1 MPDAFSEQVV
11 LVTGGSR
18 GIGRA
23 TALLFGEA
31 GARVAITYK
40 SRQAEADSL
49 VEQLSHAGR
58 EAMAIQ
64 ADFADSAAPGLAV
77 EAVVKQWG
85 RLDVL
90 VNNAGLTRD
99 TLVMRMSEGD
109 WDIVIQTNLKAAFL
123 ASKAALRPMLKQ
135 RYGRIVNVSSLA
147 GVSGNAG
154 QANYSAS
161 KAGLIGLTKAM
172 AKEVGSR
179 NITVNAVAP
188 GFITTELTNSLP
200 ADLLERARQAAA
212 IPRIGMPDDVAPA
225 IVFLASRAAGY
236 ITGQVL
242 GIDGGLPI

>member
-77 EAVVKQWG
+77 EAVGKQG
-85 RLDVL
+85 GPPDVL
-90 VNNAGLTRD
+90 VNNPGRTRA
-99 TLVMRMSEGD
+99 TLVIRMSGGD
-109 WDIVIQTNLKAAFL
+109 P
-123 ASKAALRPMLKQ
+123 AL
-135 RYGRIVNVSSLA
+135 
-147 GVSGNAG
+147 
-154 QANYSAS
+154 
-161 KAGLIGLTKAM
+161 
-172 AKEVGSR
+172 
-179 NITVNAVAP
+179 
-188 GFITTELTNSLP
+188 SLP
-200 ADLLERARQAAA
+200 THLQAAC
-212 IPRIGMPDDVAPA
+212 
-225 IVFLASRAAGY
+225 L
-236 ITGQVL
+236 
-242 GIDGGLPI
+242 

>member
-77 EAVVKQWG
+77 EAVVKQGG

-90 VNNAGLTRD
+90 INNAGLTRG
-99 TLVMRMSEGD
+99 TLVVRMSEGD
-109 WDIVIQTNLKAAFL
+109 WDIVIPTNVKAAF
-123 ASKAALRPMLKQ
+123 PP
-135 RYGRIVNVSSLA
+135 
-147 GVSGNAG
+147 
-154 QANYSAS
+154 S
-161 KAGLIGLTKAM
+161 KAGLRPRLQQRHGPI
-172 AKEVGSR
+172 R
-179 NITVNAVAP
+179 N
-188 GFITTELTNSLP
+188 
-200 ADLLERARQAAA
+200 
-212 IPRIGMPDDVAPA
+212 
-225 IVFLASRAAGY
+225 LAS
-236 ITGQVL
+236 
-242 GIDGGLPI
+242 

>member
-77 EAVVKQWG
+77 EAEHTRERRMIG
-85 RLDVL
+85 SGEGARDRERRL
-90 VNNAGLTRD
+90 G
-99 TLVMRMSEGD
+99 
-109 WDIVIQTNLKAAFL
+109 
-123 ASKAALRPMLKQ
+123 Q
-135 RYGRIVNVSSLA
+135 R
-147 GVSGNAG
+147 
-154 QANYSAS
+154 
-161 KAGLIGLTKAM
+161 
-172 AKEVGSR
+172 
-179 NITVNAVAP
+179 
-188 GFITTELTNSLP
+188 
-200 ADLLERARQAAA
+200 
-212 IPRIGMPDDVAPA
+212 
-225 IVFLASRAAGY
+225 
-236 ITGQVL
+236 
-242 GIDGGLPI
+242 